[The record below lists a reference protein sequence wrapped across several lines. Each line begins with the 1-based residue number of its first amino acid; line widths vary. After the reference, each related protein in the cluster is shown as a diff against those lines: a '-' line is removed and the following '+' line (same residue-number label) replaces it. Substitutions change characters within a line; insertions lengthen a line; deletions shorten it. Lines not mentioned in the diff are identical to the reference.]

1 MYTLPSK
8 LKLFAIIFMVIGAIG
23 ITSGF
28 LSTPKTIEDVK
39 EMMASNDDHNG
50 SDEATQNGH
59 EEAHDG
65 DAHYEH
71 VMHQMQNRPWSALYI
86 ASFFF
91 FIIVLGVLAFYA
103 LQYAAQAGWSP
114 VLFRVMEGITSYLPV
129 ASVIIIALLLASI
142 FDLNHIFHWMDPDL
156 VNPRK

>member
-8 LKLFAIIFMVIGAIG
+8 LKLFALILMVIGAIG
-23 ITSGF
+23 ITTGF
-28 LSTPKTIEDVK
+28 LSTPKTNEDVK
-39 EMMASNDDHNG
+39 EMTAGHDSHNG
-50 SDEATQNGH
+50 SDEVSGDGHEVTNDSHNENG

-91 FIIVLGVLAFYA
+91 
-103 LQYAAQAGWSP
+103 
-114 VLFRVMEGITSYLPV
+114 
-129 ASVIIIALLLASI
+129 
-142 FDLNHIFHWMDPDL
+142 
-156 VNPRK
+156 